1 MYQEDTCV
9 LCSKKAEEKLI
20 TVTSKGSNILKTYCR
35 KRKATSLLKLIEEC
49 ENSAEKKIKVSTIE
63 ELLFIVTLS
72 PTKYQKTILSFTFL
86 SE

>member
-9 LCSKKAEEKLI
+9 LCSKKTEEKLI
-20 TVTSKGSNILKTYCR
+20 TVTSKGSNILKTYRR

-72 PTKYQKTILSFTFL
+72 PAKYQDYTFFYIF
-86 SE
+86 E

>member
-9 LCSKKAEEKLI
+9 LCSKKTEEKLI
-20 TVTSKGSNILKTYCR
+20 TVTSKGSNILKTYRR

-72 PTKYQKTILSFTFL
+72 PAKYQKTILSFTFL

>member
-9 LCSKKAEEKLI
+9 LCSKKTAEKLI
-20 TVTSKGSNILKTYCR
+20 TVTSKGSNILKTYRR

-72 PTKYQKTILSFTFL
+72 PAKYQKTILSFTFL

>member
-1 MYQEDTCV
+1 MYQEDTSV
-9 LCSKKAEEKLI
+9 LCSKKTEEKLI
-20 TVTSKGSNILKTYCR
+20 TVTSKGSNILKTYRR

-72 PTKYQKTILSFTFL
+72 PAKYQKTILSFTFL